1 MTRIARYWR
10 AQPLYLTLLFAAL
23 VMRGLIPAG
32 YMPAPGHGLFALELC
47 TAQQYRMPG
56 AGPDG
61 TVARSDAPLGTA
73 HVQGHV
79 DHVPTGSGQQHNV
92 WFLGTPAEQHGEAR
106 SGSAT
111 AHHHHD
117 VATEQGS
124 AHQHEPSS
132 LVASEQ
138 PHGQRAPSS
147 LGTSEQYHQH
157 ALASLGESAEPH
169 HQHNGATTPGHDS
182 PCPFAATAV
191 CAPAPTIVSHA
202 VAIETLAVLAS
213 REPQV
218 STPSLLARSQSA
230 RAPPALS

>member
-47 TAQQYRMPG
+47 TAQQYRMPIRDAEG
-56 AGPDG
+56 ADG
-61 TVARSDAPLGTA
+61 AAARSDVPAGAA
-73 HVQGHV
+73 HVHGH
-79 DHVPTGSGQQHNV
+79 DANLPTGHGQQRNA
-92 WFLGTPAEQHGEAR
+92 WFLGTPVEHHEPSEAR
-106 SGSAT
+106 SGPAT

-117 VATEQGS
+117 GATERGTT
-124 AHQHEPSS
+124 HQPEPSS
-132 LVASEQ
+132 LVASE
-138 PHGQRAPSS
+138 PHDQRALSS
-147 LGTSEQYHQH
+147 LS
-157 ALASLGESAEPH
+157 ASEPH

-202 VAIETLAVLAS
+202 VALETSAVLAS

-218 STPSLLARSQSA
+218 STHSLLARSQSA